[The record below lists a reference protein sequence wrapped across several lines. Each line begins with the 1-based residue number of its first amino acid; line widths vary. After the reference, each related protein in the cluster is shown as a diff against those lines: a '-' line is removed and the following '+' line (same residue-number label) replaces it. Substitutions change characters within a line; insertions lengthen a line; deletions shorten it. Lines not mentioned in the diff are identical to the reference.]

1 MPNGA
6 ETAARLESFL
16 LARIPFVSIRT
27 CEQGRAH
34 EMLHRIADERQLQI
48 LGHTVMQGLRDLR
61 TGAEPLPDDRSL
73 FGALEFA
80 GQQFQARQHLTVVF
94 TDVQGLGDDNDM
106 SRRFADLAVLAEQR
120 SGTIVVVTPDPIWPR
135 LQRLGMSVTLDVPD
149 LDEMAREIRG
159 FLDGYRNQIHLEW
172 GEVELAQA
180 ASILCGVTKIEAL
193 NILATLVVK
202 RTVTRADLAE
212 LSRAKDSIFSDL
224 SGLERV
230 VLRPGEHRVG
240 GLAGL
245 RGWLTRKRPL
255 LTMDLRDRGMR
266 PPRGVL
272 LIGVPGCGKSLSAKA
287 IATDWE
293 LPLYRLDMGA
303 VFGRYVGQSENR
315 LKEALATADTV
326 APCVLWIDEIEK
338 GLAGSG
344 SDSTGVTT
352 RLVGQFL
359 YWLQE
364 SEARV
369 FIVATANDVRSLPQ
383 ELLRSGRFD
392 DMFFV
397 DLPDPDER
405 REIIGIYLRRY
416 LRVPVDPRL
425 VGELVE
431 LGEGFAGSDLESA
444 VKEIGHEAV
453 RIGDAHVTA
462 EFMRNAFRN
471 VVPLSRSAPERIEEV
486 RQLGDRAI
494 PASGRPMAPSGR
506 NGTPRARRVVLG

>member
-1 MPNGA
+1 
-6 ETAARLESFL
+6 
-16 LARIPFVSIRT
+16 
-27 CEQGRAH
+27 
-34 EMLHRIADERQLQI
+34 
-48 LGHTVMQGLRDLR
+48 
-61 TGAEPLPDDRSL
+61 
-73 FGALEFA
+73 
-80 GQQFQARQHLTVVF
+80 
-94 TDVQGLGDDNDM
+94 
-106 SRRFADLAVLAEQR
+106 
-120 SGTIVVVTPDPIWPR
+120 
-135 LQRLGMSVTLDVPD
+135 
-149 LDEMAREIRG
+149 
-159 FLDGYRNQIHLEW
+159 
-172 GEVELAQA
+172 
-180 ASILCGVTKIEAL
+180 
-193 NILATLVVK
+193 
-202 RTVTRADLAE
+202 
-212 LSRAKDSIFSDL
+212 
-224 SGLERV
+224 
-230 VLRPGEHRVG
+230 
-240 GLAGL
+240 
-245 RGWLTRKRPL
+245 
-255 LTMDLRDRGMR
+255 MR

-293 LPLYRLDMGA
+293 LPLYRLDMA
-303 VFGRYVGQSENR
+303 SIFGQYVGQSENR

-369 FIVATANDVRSLPQ
+369 FVVATANDVRSLPQ

-397 DLPDPDER
+397 DLPDPAER
-405 REIIGIYLRRY
+405 REIIGIYLRKY
-416 LRVPVDPRL
+416 LRAPVDPGL
-425 VGELVE
+425 VEELVE

-444 VKEIGHEAV
+444 VKEIGHEAIRV
-453 RIGDAHVTA
+453 GDMHVPPQY
-462 EFMRNAFRN
+462 MREAFRN

-494 PASGRPMAPSGR
+494 PASGRPTTVNSR

>member
-1 MPNGA
+1 VPNGSG
-6 ETAARLESFL
+6 TRTTIESYL
-16 LARIPFVSIRT
+16 LARIPFVSVRT
-27 CEQGRAH
+27 VEQARVLQ
-34 EMLHRIADERQLQI
+34 MLSEVAADRQLDM
-48 LGHTVMQGLRDLR
+48 LVHTLSQGLRDIR
-61 TGAEPLPDDRSL
+61 TGAEPSDDKSL

-80 GQQFQARQHLTVVF
+80 GQHFQARQNLTVVF

-106 SRRFADLAVLAEQR
+106 SRRFADLAILAEQR
-120 SGTIVVVTPDPIWPR
+120 SGTIVVITADPIWPR

-149 LDEMAREIRG
+149 LDEMQYEIRA
-159 FLDGYRNQIHLEW
+159 FLDGYRSQIRIEW
-172 GEVELAQA
+172 GDEEYAQA
-180 ASILCGVTKIEAL
+180 ASILSGVTKIEAL

-202 RTVTRADLAE
+202 RSMTRDDLTE

-224 SGLERV
+224 SGIERV
-230 VLRPGEHRVG
+230 AVRPGDNQVG

-245 RGWLTRKRPL
+245 RRWLARKRPL

-287 IATDWE
+287 IATDWQ
-293 LPLYRLDMGA
+293 LPLYRLDMA
-303 VFGRYVGQSENR
+303 SIFGQYVGQSESR
-315 LKEALATADTV
+315 LKEALSTADTV

-364 SEARV
+364 SPARV
-369 FIVATANDVRSLPQ
+369 FVVATANDVRALPQ

-405 REIIGIYLRRY
+405 RDIILIYLQRY
-416 LRVPVDPRL
+416 FRAPVAPATL
-425 VGELVE
+425 EELVV
-431 LGEGFAGSDLESA
+431 LSEGFAGSDLQSA
-444 VKEIGHEAV
+444 VAEIGHEAV
-453 RIGDAHVTA
+453 RIGDHAVTP
-462 EFMRNAFRN
+462 EFLQSAFRN

-486 RQLGDRAI
+486 RQLGERAI
-494 PASGRPMAPSGR
+494 PASGRPLAAGNGNGR
-506 NGTPRARRVVLG
+506 PRPRRVVLS

>member
-1 MPNGA
+1 MPNGI
-6 ETAARLESFL
+6 ETATKLESFL

-27 CEQGRAH
+27 VEQGRVH
-34 EMLHRIADERQLQI
+34 EMLHRTAESRQLQV
-48 LGHTVMQGLRDLR
+48 LGHTLSRGLRDLR
-61 TGAEPLPDDRSL
+61 TGVDVVPDDRSL
-73 FGALEFA
+73 FGALEFV
-80 GQQFQARQHLTVVF
+80 GQQFQARQNLTVVF

-106 SRRFADLAVLAEQR
+106 SRRFADLAVLAEQH
-120 SGTIVVVTPDPIWPR
+120 SGSIVVITADPVWPR
-135 LQRLGMSVTLDVPD
+135 LQRLGMSITLDVPD
-149 LDEMAREIRG
+149 MDEMQFEIRAFLEG
-159 FLDGYRNQIHLEW
+159 FRNQIHVEW
-172 GEVELAQA
+172 GDAEFAQA
-180 ASILCGVTKIEAL
+180 ASILSGVTKIEAL

-202 RTVTRADLAE
+202 RSMTRADLVE

-230 VLRPGEHRVG
+230 TLRPGEHRVG

-245 RGWLTRKRPL
+245 RDWLARKRPL

-293 LPLYRLDMGA
+293 LPLYRLDMA
-303 VFGRYVGQSENR
+303 SIFGQYVGQSENR

-369 FIVATANDVRSLPQ
+369 FVVATANDVRSLPGAAAQ
-383 ELLRSGRFD
+383 RA
-392 DMFFV
+392 V
-397 DLPDPDER
+397 R
-405 REIIGIYLRRY
+405 RHVLRRPARPRRAPRDHRH
-416 LRVPVDPRL
+416 LPAPVPARTGP
-425 VGELVE
+425 
-431 LGEGFAGSDLESA
+431 
-444 VKEIGHEAV
+444 
-453 RIGDAHVTA
+453 
-462 EFMRNAFRN
+462 
-471 VVPLSRSAPERIEEV
+471 SRGRRGA
-486 RQLGDRAI
+486 RA
-494 PASGRPMAPSGR
+494 
-506 NGTPRARRVVLG
+506 AR

>member
-6 ETAARLESFL
+6 ETAAKLESFL
-16 LARIPFVSIRT
+16 LARIPFISIRT
-27 CEQGRAH
+27 GEQGRVH
-34 EMLHRIADERQLQI
+34 EMLHRLGEEKQLQI

-61 TGAEPLPDDRSL
+61 TGHDVLPDDRSL

-80 GQQFQARQHLTVVF
+80 GQQFQARQNLTIVF
-94 TDVQGLGDDNDM
+94 TDVHGLGDDNDM

-120 SGTIVVVTPDPIWPR
+120 SGCIVLITADPIWTR

-149 LDEMAREIRG
+149 LDEMLQEVRG
-159 FLDGYRNQIHLEW
+159 FLDGFRSQVHLEW
-172 GEVELAQA
+172 YAQA

-202 RTVTRADLAE
+202 RTVTCGDLAE
-212 LSRAKDSIFSDL
+212 LSRAKDSIFADL

-230 VLRPGEHRVG
+230 VLRPKDNRVG

-245 RGWLTRKRPL
+245 RSWLARKRPL
-255 LTMDLRDRGMR
+255 LTTDLRDRGMR

-293 LPLYRLDMGA
+293 LPLYRLDMA
-303 VFGRYVGQSENR
+303 SIFGQYVGQSENR

-369 FIVATANDVRSLPQ
+369 FVVATANDVRSLPQ

-397 DLPDPDER
+397 DLPDPAER
-405 REIIGIYLRRY
+405 REIIGIYLRKY
-416 LRVPVDPRL
+416 LRAPVDPGL
-425 VGELVE
+425 VEELVE

-444 VKEIGHEAV
+444 VKEIGHEAIRV
-453 RIGDAHVTA
+453 GDVHVSSQY
-462 EFMRNAFRN
+462 MRDAFRN

-494 PASGRPMAPSGR
+494 PASGRPMTVQSR